1 MLSSEPRLDNII
13 YRVEHLFRRSGGSGG
28 SGPPGHR
35 DRGDRACFRPSRL
48 ILRGGRRELVDSV
61 GHRLE
66 FDASE
71 LRNDGRLP
79 VGVQAPTLYF
89 VDVLDQL
96 LEETRARGAVFR
108 QALLDPPWGLR
119 FESGAALT
127 SVAMVRS
134 DAWLVPDG
142 APAVRIGAGDI
153 AIVNGPGPFTLVD
166 RPGTGPSH
174 LVTADTY
181 CAGTGGVDLGRS
193 LALGARACGVGF
205 DAAAAVLSGAY
216 GRTGGISERLRRAL
230 PPVLVVADD
239 ACQLPLLGLIA
250 SETLHER
257 RGQQVVLDRLLEL
270 LLVSAL
276 RSWFDRPGTEAPAW
290 YRAIGDPVVDRAL
303 RLLHDAPEE
312 PWTVAKL
319 AAKCGV
325 SRASLARRF
334 TAEVGEPPMT
344 YLTNWRIAWAA
355 DLLAGSDDTVGAIAR
370 RVGYGDVYALSAAF
384 KRLRGLT
391 PTEHRTTSRG

>member
-1 MLSSEPRLDNII
+1 MLSSEPGLDNII

-71 LRNDGRLP
+71 LRNDGRLA

-205 DAAAAVLSGAY
+205 DAMGGGPPRGQRRHCRGDRSPGRVRRRVRAERGVQAPPWVDPDGAPDHKP
-216 GRTGGISERLRRAL
+216 RLT
-230 PPVLVVADD
+230 D
-239 ACQLPLLGLIA
+239 PLL
-250 SETLHER
+250 
-257 RGQQVVLDRLLEL
+257 
-270 LLVSAL
+270 
-276 RSWFDRPGTEAPAW
+276 
-290 YRAIGDPVVDRAL
+290 
-303 RLLHDAPEE
+303 
-312 PWTVAKL
+312 
-319 AAKCGV
+319 
-325 SRASLARRF
+325 
-334 TAEVGEPPMT
+334 
-344 YLTNWRIAWAA
+344 
-355 DLLAGSDDTVGAIAR
+355 
-370 RVGYGDVYALSAAF
+370 
-384 KRLRGLT
+384 
-391 PTEHRTTSRG
+391 